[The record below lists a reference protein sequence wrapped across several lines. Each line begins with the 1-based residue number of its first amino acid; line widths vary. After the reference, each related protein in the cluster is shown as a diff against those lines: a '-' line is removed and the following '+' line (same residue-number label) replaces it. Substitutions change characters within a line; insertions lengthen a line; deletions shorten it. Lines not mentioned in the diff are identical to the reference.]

1 MKTKRTRNLP
11 LHLMLLPA
19 MLFLLVYGYFPLF
32 GNIMAFQKFNP
43 VKGFLGSRWIGLENF
58 RYVLDLPDTFQVLW
72 NTFFIAGMK
81 MIAGIIVPVF
91 YALLLNEMRSI
102 RYKRILQTV
111 IYFPHFLSWVILS
124 GILIDLLSPSTGLI
138 GVTMK
143 SLGMTPV
150 YWLGDEKVFPYTLV
164 LTETWKEF
172 GFGTIV
178 YLAALTAID
187 PTLYEAG
194 MIDGASR
201 WQQTIYITIPGIMPT
216 VLLMA
221 ILSMGNIL
229 NAGFDQV
236 FYLYSPQVYRTG
248 DILDTLVYRLG
259 LVDIQYGVATA
270 VGLFKSLVSF
280 VMLAF
285 SYFLAYRYSDYR
297 VF

>member
-1 MKTKRTRNLP
+1 MKKRSFRNLP
-11 LHLMLLPA
+11 LHLMLIPS
-19 MLFLLVYGYFPLF
+19 MLMILIYGYLPLM

-43 VKGFLGSRWIGLENF
+43 VKGFLGSRWIGWENF
-58 RYVLDLPDTFQVLW
+58 RYVLELPDTFQVLW
-72 NTFFIAGMK
+72 NTFFISAMK
-81 MIAGIIVPVF
+81 LAAGIIVPVF
-91 YALLLNEMRSI
+91 YALLLNEMRSV
-102 RYKRILQTV
+102 RYKRILQTM

-138 GVTMK
+138 GVVMK
-143 SLGMTPV
+143 SLGLTPV
-150 YWLGDEKVFPYTLV
+150 YWLGDADVFPFTLV

-178 YLAALTAID
+178 YLAALTSID

-194 MIDGASR
+194 MIDGATR
-201 WQQTIYITIPGIMPT
+201 WQQTRYITIPGIMPT
-216 VLLMA
+216 VMLMM

-236 FYLYSPQVYRTG
+236 FNLYSPQVYRTG

-270 VGLFKSLVSF
+270 VGLFKSFVSF
-280 VMLAF
+280 VMLAV
-285 SYFLAYRYSDYR
+285 SYFLAYKYSDYR

>member
-1 MKTKRTRNLP
+1 MRTKRLRNLP
-11 LHLMLLPA
+11 LHLLLLPS
-19 MLFLLVYGYFPLF
+19 MLFLLVYGYLPLL
-32 GNIMAFQKFNP
+32 GNVMAFQNFNP
-43 VKGFLGSRWIGLENF
+43 VKGFFRSKWMGLDNF
-58 RYVLDLPDTFQVLW
+58 RYVMDLPDTFQVLW

-81 MIAGIIVPVF
+81 LVAGIIVPVF
-91 YALLLNEMRSI
+91 YALLLNEMRNI
-102 RYKRILQTV
+102 RYKRVLQTV
-111 IYFPHFLSWVILS
+111 VYFPHFLSWVILS

-138 GVTMK
+138 GHAMRAVG
-143 SLGMTPV
+143 LTPV
-150 YWLGDEKVFPYTLV
+150 YWLGDPNVFPYTLV

-178 YLAALTAID
+178 YLAALTSID
-187 PTLYEAG
+187 PTLYEAA

-201 WQQTIYITIPGIMPT
+201 WQQTRYITIPGIRPT
-216 VLLMA
+216 ILLMA

-236 FYLYSPQVYRTG
+236 FNLYSPQVYRTG

-285 SYFLAYRYSDYR
+285 SYFLAYKYSDYR